1 MALKAIPSS
10 NTAGKGVKMRYLLR
24 RIGFYLV
31 ALWVSVTLNFLI
43 PRLAPGNP
51 AETLM
56 ARLRGKISPQ
66 ALHALEIAFGVN
78 HDPLWSQYLQYL
90 NNLLHGNLG
99 ISITYYPT
107 PVSEVIRQEL
117 PWTLTLL
124 GIALVISF
132 IIGTLLGV
140 LVAWRRNSALDA
152 VFSPLFT
159 FFSAIPYFWL
169 ALILLYI
176 LGYLLNWF
184 PINGGYD
191 TSSTVPEW
199 SADFISSA
207 IQHGILPAFT
217 IVISSIAAWLLGM
230 RNAMITTLSEDY
242 VLMAEAKGLSQRR
255 ILLTYAARNAI
266 LPNITAFALSLGFVV
281 SGALLTEIVF
291 SYPGIGYA
299 LYQAVE
305 NLDYALLQG
314 LFLIIAIAVLAANF
328 LADLVYFALDPRVR
342 LERN

>member
-1 MALKAIPSS
+1 
-10 NTAGKGVKMRYLLR
+10 MRHLLR

-31 ALWVSVTLNFLI
+31 ALWASATLNFLI

-51 AETLM
+51 AETMM
-56 ARLRGKISPQ
+56 ARLHGKVSPQ
-66 ALHALEIAFGVN
+66 SLHSLEIAFGIT
-78 HDPLWSQYLQYL
+78 HEPLWSQYLQYL

-107 PVSEVIRQEL
+107 PVATVIAQEI
-117 PWTLTLL
+117 PWTLMLM
-124 GIALVISF
+124 GVSLVISF
-132 IIGTLLGV
+132 VLGSLIGMI
-140 LVAWRRNSALDA
+140 VAWRRNSTLDGL
-152 VFSPLFT
+152 FSPLFT
-159 FFSAIPYFWL
+159 FLSAIPYFWL

-191 TSSTVPEW
+191 TTTTVPEW
-199 SADFISSA
+199 NPDFIYSA
-207 IQHGILPAFT
+207 FQHAILPAFT
-217 IVISSIAAWLLGM
+217 IVISSIAGWLLGM

-255 ILLTYAARNAI
+255 IMLTYAARNAI
-266 LPNITAFALSLGFVV
+266 LPNITSFALSLGFVV

-299 LYQAVE
+299 IYQAVE

-314 LFLIIAIAVLAANF
+314 CFLIIAITVLWANF
-328 LADLVYFALDPRVR
+328 LADLVYVALDPRVR